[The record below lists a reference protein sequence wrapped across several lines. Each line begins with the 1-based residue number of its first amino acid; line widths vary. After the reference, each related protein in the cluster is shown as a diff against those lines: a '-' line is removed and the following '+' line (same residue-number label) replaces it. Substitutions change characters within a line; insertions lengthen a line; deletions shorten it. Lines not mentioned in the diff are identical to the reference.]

1 VRDHHDSL
9 THASKFQHFYLTDL
23 ITMTLTIPPGE
34 FDAFIFDCDGT
45 LIDSMPLHLDAWR
58 AALDLHGF
66 PPEQFTN
73 KMHHEFA
80 GMPGPAIVRVL
91 NQQFGVTLPPA
102 GVEAAKLKWYL
113 AHHDAIKPVSAVV
126 DIARSHLGRKPMA
139 VASGSHAEI
148 VRQGLEAVGI
158 LDWFQ
163 TVITPVDVAKGKP
176 SPDMFLLAA
185 ERLRVKPERCLVFE
199 DGLLGIAAA
208 EAAGMPY
215 VLVPT
220 ET

>member
-1 VRDHHDSL
+1 M
-9 THASKFQHFYLTDL
+9 
-23 ITMTLTIPPGE
+23 ILTIPPGE

-66 PPEQFTN
+66 PAEQFTH

-102 GVEAAKLKWYL
+102 GVEAAKLEWYL

-126 DIARSHLGRKPMA
+126 EIARSHLGRKPMA
-139 VASGSHAEI
+139 VASGSDAEI
-148 VRQGLEAVGI
+148 VRQGLAAVGI

-176 SPDMFLLAA
+176 APDMFLLAA
-185 ERLRVKPERCLVFE
+185 ERLKVKPERCLVFE

-220 ET
+220 QT